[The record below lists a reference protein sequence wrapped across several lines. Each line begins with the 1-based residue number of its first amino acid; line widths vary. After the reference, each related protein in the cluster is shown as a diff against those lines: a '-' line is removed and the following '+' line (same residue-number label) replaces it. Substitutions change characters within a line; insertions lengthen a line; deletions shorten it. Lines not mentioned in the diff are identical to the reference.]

1 MIIKY
6 IVIYCVHGMRDVFC
20 QVMSWLVLAFCAI
33 NLSAY
38 FALGFNNQFNEITFD
53 LSYSR
58 NVFRAHLD
66 WTANTFPV
74 AEFNIMDL
82 KSFKLSPL
90 PEDFRS
96 WIVWLE
102 KKVPIELEEI
112 QLSAKNRQKNTEH
125 FSLYPIFLLGMRWD
139 LNKELWPRPNFAKY
153 KLDAMTANSKW
164 DDGDEDFL
172 KREWTKHYFVDE
184 DLHRSV
190 QKQVVTLLR
199 NAVSSHPSI
208 SRRRTKDINQL
219 SPTDFLQGVRIFG
232 RLREI
237 LADELRP
244 NLAAIHLAATALGSE
259 LHADPTISY
268 DAIMQLVDQLE
279 QDVATLK
286 FMGNDSSESLL
297 VQQFVWEGRTHTSPS
312 VAMAMQEL
320 SNTENF
326 TVSDLQAAIKKF
338 VPSAVSS
345 RPAETN
351 LVRAMNMVTRL
362 VGNQNSQPAQAFMAM
377 FNKAISAPLSDSSRP
392 VSQKRREYTLE
403 EQNAYIKKL
412 QKRLRNQNTSGG
424 GDGQDS
430 SAGRVGRGR
439 GRGAGR
445 GAREANAAE
454 APPAVPQPA
463 GSNEEPSGS
472 GAAAFNAFFMDAVEP
487 DYSAVNLFR
496 ESSSTSSEEVESEP
510 GVSADAPGSTFSS
523 VVLPDPGP
531 PPPDPLPQL
540 RSRRPSPTRKSD
552 PPSSPR
558 SSMTLQR
565 FPLSFPVVLRIFGC
579 LLVCGLGLFLTV
591 CSLYWLFSPE
601 SLDIFSQSLS
611 TFPKVVCTG
620 LVSLGALTSSRVRQA
635 QGGHVDSFLK
645 AVILLAILIL
655 CFYPT
660 GSHGAVDIQLTGGPP
675 TLLRPS
681 VQPRDYMFASP
692 LTQEF
697 LDQRAAV
704 VNLVTH
710 NDTSVF
716 DTKWCVDGGANRH
729 VHSTPTE
736 FKNFRSVNIPVNIA
750 KKGAVMQAIGVGDC
764 DLHCVDNMGNPCVLT
779 IKDFLCIP
787 DANKSLISVS
797 MLHRERYHCI

>member
-6 IVIYCVHGMRDVFC
+6 IVVYCVHRMRDVFC

-38 FALGFNNQFNEITFD
+38 FALGFNNQFNEIIFD
-53 LSYSR
+53 LPYSR
-58 NVFRAHLD
+58 NVFHAHLD

-74 AEFNIMDL
+74 AAFNIMDL

-153 KLDAMTANSKW
+153 KLDTMTANSKW

-208 SRRRTKDINQL
+208 SRRLTKDINQL
-219 SPTDFLQGVRIFG
+219 SPTDFLQGVRMFG

-362 VGNQNSQPAQAFMAM
+362 VGNTNSQPAQAFMAM

-439 GRGAGR
+439 GRGAGAAGR

-531 PPPDPLPQL
+531 PPPDPPPQL

-579 LLVCGLGLFLTV
+579 LLVCGIGLFLT
-591 CSLYWLFSPE
+591 CAACTGCLALSLW
-601 SLDIFSQSLS
+601 IFSRRACQR
-611 TFPKVVCTG
+611 FPKW
-620 LVSLGALTSSRVRQA
+620 SALDLS
-635 QGGHVDSFLK
+635 
-645 AVILLAILIL
+645 LLAL
-655 CFYPT
+655 
-660 GSHGAVDIQLTGGPP
+660 
-675 TLLRPS
+675 
-681 VQPRDYMFASP
+681 
-692 LTQEF
+692 
-697 LDQRAAV
+697 
-704 VNLVTH
+704 
-710 NDTSVF
+710 
-716 DTKWCVDGGANRH
+716 
-729 VHSTPTE
+729 
-736 FKNFRSVNIPVNIA
+736 
-750 KKGAVMQAIGVGDC
+750 
-764 DLHCVDNMGNPCVLT
+764 
-779 IKDFLCIP
+779 
-787 DANKSLISVS
+787 
-797 MLHRERYHCI
+797 